1 MKDNTSRIN
10 TRVDKNIKI
19 RWEYFLL
26 AHHHTVRGGYG
37 PELGKAMELYMNQ
50 FSDVTTNDTQN
61 MKMNKTTRSV
71 LRLISIAFRNLP
83 TYPAVAPIVINAVI
97 KDNII
102 RKDHRS
108 FNRYLRLVIDQL
120 KPHISDDGSTEQKNV
135 QGFCEYVDRL
145 LNESSLK

>member
-19 RWEYFLL
+19 RWEHFLL
-26 AHHHTVRGGYG
+26 AHHHTVRVGYG
-37 PELGKAMELYMNQ
+37 PELGRAMELYMNQ
-50 FSDVTTNDTQN
+50 FSNVTSDDIQH
-61 MKMNKTTRSV
+61 MKMNKTTRNV

-83 TYPAVAPIVINAVI
+83 TYPAVAPIVVNAVI

-102 RKDHRS
+102 HKDHRT
-108 FNRYLRLVIDQL
+108 FNRYLRLVIDHL
-120 KPHISDDGSTEQKNV
+120 KPHVSEDGVEKKSV

-145 LNESSLK
+145 LNENSLK